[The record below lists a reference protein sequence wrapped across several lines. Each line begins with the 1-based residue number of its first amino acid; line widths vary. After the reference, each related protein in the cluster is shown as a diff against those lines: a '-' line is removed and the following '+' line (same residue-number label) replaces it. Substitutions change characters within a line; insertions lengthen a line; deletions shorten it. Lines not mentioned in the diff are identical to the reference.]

1 MLLKL
6 LDDWYESLSLALRFC
21 LEDIA
26 KDMFSKGLISE
37 STMTTPNYDTVISEF
52 KTGMTEKEDIP
63 QLEKHCRLFLTC
75 LSNQGGPA
83 EAVAEEL
90 TEQWKEEVKKKL
102 NMSLSL
108 DVVISDQDMKQME
121 SELVEANTEMTEHI
135 TTNETERLESLDI
148 CDYFNKLLRQFK
160 HELHGKLE
168 KEEEKLSNITDF
180 VQQLVST
187 EDLCDVKDLDEV
199 VKKLDCYY
207 NFLDCQII
215 ILFAKR
221 FASPALLQKLEN
233 HSKEVKS
240 FCRSHTIKILQNS
253 FDVNFNSH
261 QTNASISLHIAWGN
275 VIIDRLYMLI
285 EQFSVKHESHIILKH
300 ITVTESSVHIEYF
313 MRNPSMEIEEVI
325 AHAQERVSFMCFIG
339 IYECTINEHIILQVD
354 NEENFTFE
362 LALLSA
368 ARAGHNEAVQFLLD
382 LTDNTDHCNEE
393 GTTALMLASEGGY
406 EPVVKSLL
414 LAGANVNSQDNVG
427 WTALM
432 KASNNNHITIVH
444 TLLEVGADLD
454 LQISKGAN
462 ALIIACINGHS
473 NVVELLL
480 NAQADP
486 NSQVNDGSGLTALMI
501 ACIEGHIKVVELLL
515 DRKANSNIQD
525 NEGYTALMLAS
536 QNGYSQTVELLLNK
550 ADPNIQNTNGYTAL
564 TFANQNGHFQ
574 TVELLLN
581 HHANPNIRDM
591 HGCTELHFAVFGS
604 MKRNSKF
611 HFLFTKMT
619 GTVEDYI
626 KIVQL
631 LIGHSSIDIDVV
643 NDEGFT
649 SLMSASIHGCTEVVK
664 LLLEA
669 GANPNIQIKTSITMK
684 DVMSELPDD
693 ILLQPQAKKLFLP
706 QYNNYLVKGMTTYGC
721 TALMFASLEG
731 HLDIVQ
737 ILLQAKAIPDLQN
750 ETGDTAILLAAM
762 KGHADIVQQLLEC
775 GANPN
780 ISNRDGSTPLYE
792 AVYCSSIRKFE
803 KDPVKAMECEIIDP
817 GSLED
822 YLKIIQL
829 LIAQRNVDIVVN
841 TSVSGY
847 TCLHTASMDGCIDA
861 VKLLLQVSAD
871 PNIQTHSV
879 NISNTNLSYLPS
891 NIILRPHIKPIN
903 DFQTMSGLTALMF
916 ASVNGHSEIVQLLLN
931 AKAKLDLQNE
941 NGETALYLAA
951 VKGYPDI
958 VQLLLEYGAD
968 PNISNRCGETAIH
981 AAASDL
987 YILTVIARGDITSME
1002 VVNTLTTFISG
1013 KYEHYLKTMKLLIA
1027 QPNIKINETNLS
1039 GVTILMQASVIGSAQ
1054 IIELLLQAGA
1064 NHNISIK
1071 TPIDKSILTIS
1082 ETLFRNESHLVGN
1095 EAIGYTALMLACEYG
1110 HLEVVQLLLKANTNP
1125 NHEKEGTGT
1134 TALIIAANKGFS
1146 DIVQQLLEYGADAN
1160 IQDSNGCTALM
1171 QASLEGYFQ
1180 IVELLLKENADPNI
1194 QNTNGNTALRCAN
1207 QNGHFQT
1214 VELLLNHHANPNIR
1228 DMHGCTELH
1237 FAVFGSMKRNSKFL
1251 LDYIKII
1258 QLLIGHS
1265 SIDIDAVNDE
1275 GLTSL
1280 MSASQYGC
1288 TQVVELLLE
1297 AGANLNI
1304 QIKTS
1309 RTMKNTMSDL
1319 PGDILLQPQCKSRL
1333 LLQYNNYLVKG
1344 MTINGT
1350 TALIFAS
1357 FEGHLDIV
1365 QILLQAEAIPD
1376 LQNETGDTALLL
1388 AATKG
1393 HADIV
1398 QQLLQCGANPNIS
1411 DRNGS
1416 IPLYVAVYCSSIRKF
1431 ENDPIKSMECEIID
1445 PGSYEDYLKIIQ
1457 LLVAQPNVDIVVNTS
1472 VSGCT
1477 SLHIASEHG
1486 CIDAVKLLLQVSA
1499 DPNIQTHS
1507 VNISD
1512 SNLSYLPSNIIL
1524 QPHIKQ
1530 FLLINDFQTPF
1541 GFTALMF
1548 ASVNGHSEIVQL
1560 LLNAKAKPDLQT
1572 DNGETALYVAAVRG
1586 YPDIVQLLL
1595 EYGADP
1601 NISTRHGKT
1610 AIHAAASGLCIVTA
1624 IGRGEITS
1632 MEVVNTLTALISG
1645 NYEHYLK
1652 TMKLLIAQPNI
1663 KINETNSSGFT
1674 ILMQA
1679 SIFGSAQIV
1688 ELLLQAGA
1696 DPNISIKTSILTIS
1710 ETFFSNESHLVGN
1723 EAIGWTALMIA
1734 CEYGHLE
1741 VVQQLL
1747 EYGADP
1753 NIRDKN
1759 DRTAIH
1765 YIMMLNGTEIP
1776 QPSEKIMSHKLEI
1789 LQLLIVRGINVNIKD
1804 RNGMTALMKAS
1815 FFEFTEAVKLLLQAG
1830 ADPNIEQHITV
1841 NETYIISNLPE
1852 THTIGVTALIYACS
1866 KRMNLEVVN
1875 LLLKANANPN
1885 QENAFAL
1892 MIAAEQGYPDIVQ
1905 QLLEYGADPNIRDNN
1920 GRTAIHYT
1928 GIMMLNGTEIPQP
1941 SEKIM
1946 SHKLEILQLLIV
1958 RGINVNIK
1966 DRNGITALM
1975 IASIGGFTEAV
1986 KLLLQAGADP
1996 NIEKHMPVNEFFITS
2011 SLPKTGTIGL
2021 TALMCASSQ
2030 MNSEVTELLLQ
2041 ANANPNQENAF
2052 ALMIAAEQGYP
2063 DIVHQLLKYGADPNS
2078 ICNINGSTALH
2089 FVVGSPTETLHK
2101 DNKEKT
2107 AIKLA
2112 IIQQLIEKGA
2122 NIINIQ
2128 NEDGLTALMM
2138 ATDKGLSEVV
2148 ELLLQNGAH
2157 PNIHSNKGWT
2167 ALMCA
2172 CGHGNSKVAKSLLR
2186 YNANPQLVD
2195 NDGFTATIHALCSG
2209 NKGLAYELVND
2220 RAFSQ
2225 NELKCLL
2232 IMNLLE
2238 GDLTEAISR
2247 LDDITDLT
2255 TDKKELLISCVVGSL
2270 EDVISKLHE
2279 SGLHPDTPLVG
2290 GLTLLMIASSCGYI
2304 ELVEYLVIMEGD
2316 INQRDIFWKYTPLFY
2331 AILGSK
2337 SNEIVELLLEN
2348 GADINAVAGNQTPL
2362 DMANSSPVENLI
2374 SSLLIEHGGQTFSE
2388 MTSVKSEMQ
2397 PPIKK
2402 KSPNF
2407 AKFSDQVK
2415 SLIQDTVVKREH
2427 TEYTHT

>member
-1 MLLKL
+1 M
-6 LDDWYESLSLALRFC
+6 E
-21 LEDIA
+21 
-26 KDMFSKGLISE
+26 G
-37 STMTTPNYDTVISEF
+37 
-52 KTGMTEKEDIP
+52 
-63 QLEKHCRLFLTC
+63 
-75 LSNQGGPA
+75 
-83 EAVAEEL
+83 
-90 TEQWKEEVKKKL
+90 EVQKKL

-108 DVVISDQDMKQME
+108 DVVISVQQKKQMQ

-135 TTNETERLESLDI
+135 TADETEHLESLNI
-148 CDYFNKLLRQFK
+148 CDHFNELLRQFK

-168 KEEEKLSNITDF
+168 KGEEKLSNITDF

-199 VKKLDCYY
+199 LKKLDCYY
-207 NFLDCQII
+207 NFLDYQII
-215 ILFAKR
+215 VLFAER
-221 FASPALLQKLEN
+221 FASPALLQKFEN
-233 HSKEVKS
+233 HSKEAL
-240 FCRSHTIKILQNS
+240 SHTIKILQNS

-285 EQFSVKHESHIILKH
+285 ERFSVKHESHIVLKH
-300 ITVTESSVHIEYF
+300 ITVTESSVHIEYL
-313 MRNPSMEIEEVI
+313 MRNSSMEIEEVI
-325 AHAQERVSFMCFIG
+325 AHAQENVSFVKFMWFMWFIG
-339 IYECTINEHIILQVD
+339 IYEFTINEHIILQVN

-362 LALLSA
+362 LALLNA
-368 ARAGHNEAVQFLLD
+368 ARTGHNEAVQFLLD

-414 LAGANVNSQDNVG
+414 LAGANVNSQANDG

-432 KASNNNHITIVH
+432 KASKNNHITIVH
-444 TLLEVGADLD
+444 TLLEAGADLH
-454 LQISKGAN
+454 LQISNGGN
-462 ALIIACINGHS
+462 ALMIASYNGYHQVVEELLKENVDYNHQQKNGMNALMYASINGHSEVVELLLNAHANPNIEHSGGLTALMFACEKGHS

-480 NAQADP
+480 NAEADP
-486 NSQVNDGSGLTALMI
+486 NIQNSDRVTALMK
-501 ACIEGHIKVVELLL
+501 ACSKGHFKVVELLL
-515 DRKANSNIQD
+515 NRKANPNIQESNGCTVLMLASHRGYSEMVELLLKEAD
-525 NEGYTALMLAS
+525 PNIQNTTGHTSLRFANQNGHFQTAELLLNHHANPNIRDMHGNTALYFAVLGSMKRNSKFLFLSTAMTGTVEDYIKIIQLLIGHSSIDIDAVTDIGFTSLMCASTHGSTEAVELLLEAGANPNIQIKTSRTLKDLMSDLQGDKLLQPQCFLPQFNNYLVKGMTFNGYTALMFASFEGHLDVVQILLQAKAKPDLQNENGETALYAAALKGYPDIVQLLLEYGADPNISNRYGETAIHAAASGLNILTVIARGDTTSMEVVNTLTALISCNYEHYLKTMKLLIVQPNIKINETNLSGVTMLMQASVIGNAQIIELLLQAGADPNISIKTPIDKPILTIPETLFRNESHVVGNEAIGRTALMLACECGHLEVVQLLLKANANPNHEKEGTGITALIIAANKGFS
-536 QNGYSQTVELLLNK
+536 DIVQQLLEYGADPNIQDSDGCTALMQASLEGYFQIVELLLKEN
-550 ADPNIQNTNGYTAL
+550 ADPNIQNTNGHTAL
-564 TFANQNGHFQ
+564 RFANQNGHFQ

-591 HGCTELHFAVFGS
+591 HGYTELHFAVFGS

-611 HFLFTKMT
+611 RFLFTETT
-619 GTVEDYI
+619 GTLEDYI

-631 LIGHSSIDIDVV
+631 LIGHSSIDIDAV
-643 NDEGFT
+643 NYASTT
-649 SLMSASIHGCTEVVK
+649 SLMLASIHGCTEVVK

-693 ILLQPQAKKLFLP
+693 ILLQPQVKPLFLP
-706 QYNNYLVKGMTTYGC
+706 QYNNYLVNGITIYGI
-721 TALMFASLEG
+721 TALMLASFEG

-750 ETGDTAILLAAM
+750 ETGDTALLLAAM

-780 ISNRDGSTPLYE
+780 ISNRNGSTPLY
-792 AVYCSSIRKFE
+792 A
-803 KDPVKAMECEIIDP
+803 
-817 GSLED
+817 
-822 YLKIIQL
+822 
-829 LIAQRNVDIVVN
+829 
-841 TSVSGY
+841 
-847 TCLHTASMDGCIDA
+847 
-861 VKLLLQVSAD
+861 
-871 PNIQTHSV
+871 
-879 NISNTNLSYLPS
+879 
-891 NIILRPHIKPIN
+891 
-903 DFQTMSGLTALMF
+903 
-916 ASVNGHSEIVQLLLN
+916 
-931 AKAKLDLQNE
+931 
-941 NGETALYLAA
+941 
-951 VKGYPDI
+951 
-958 VQLLLEYGAD
+958 
-968 PNISNRCGETAIH
+968 
-981 AAASDL
+981 
-987 YILTVIARGDITSME
+987 
-1002 VVNTLTTFISG
+1002 
-1013 KYEHYLKTMKLLIA
+1013 
-1027 QPNIKINETNLS
+1027 
-1039 GVTILMQASVIGSAQ
+1039 
-1054 IIELLLQAGA
+1054 
-1064 NHNISIK
+1064 
-1071 TPIDKSILTIS
+1071 
-1082 ETLFRNESHLVGN
+1082 
-1095 EAIGYTALMLACEYG
+1095 
-1110 HLEVVQLLLKANTNP
+1110 
-1125 NHEKEGTGT
+1125 
-1134 TALIIAANKGFS
+1134 
-1146 DIVQQLLEYGADAN
+1146 
-1160 IQDSNGCTALM
+1160 
-1171 QASLEGYFQ
+1171 
-1180 IVELLLKENADPNI
+1180 
-1194 QNTNGNTALRCAN
+1194 
-1207 QNGHFQT
+1207 
-1214 VELLLNHHANPNIR
+1214 
-1228 DMHGCTELH
+1228 
-1237 FAVFGSMKRNSKFL
+1237 
-1251 LDYIKII
+1251 
-1258 QLLIGHS
+1258 
-1265 SIDIDAVNDE
+1265 
-1275 GLTSL
+1275 
-1280 MSASQYGC
+1280 
-1288 TQVVELLLE
+1288 
-1297 AGANLNI
+1297 
-1304 QIKTS
+1304 
-1309 RTMKNTMSDL
+1309 
-1319 PGDILLQPQCKSRL
+1319 
-1333 LLQYNNYLVKG
+1333 
-1344 MTINGT
+1344 
-1350 TALIFAS
+1350 
-1357 FEGHLDIV
+1357 
-1365 QILLQAEAIPD
+1365 
-1376 LQNETGDTALLL
+1376 
-1388 AATKG
+1388 
-1393 HADIV
+1393 
-1398 QQLLQCGANPNIS
+1398 
-1411 DRNGS
+1411 
-1416 IPLYVAVYCSSIRKF
+1416 AVYCSSIRKF

-1457 LLVAQPNVDIVVNTS
+1457 LLIAHPNVDIVVNTS

-1477 SLHIASEHG
+1477 SLHKASMGG
-1486 CIDAVKLLLQVSA
+1486 CIDTVKLLLQVSA

-1507 VNISD
+1507 VNISNT
-1512 SNLSYLPSNIIL
+1512 NLSYLPSNIIL
-1524 QPHIKQ
+1524 QPHIKP
-1530 FLLINDFQTPF
+1530 FLLINDFQTPS
-1541 GFTALMF
+1541 GGTALMF
-1548 ASVNGHSEIVQL
+1548 ASENGHSEIVQL

-1572 DNGETALYVAAVRG
+1572 DNGETALHVAAVKG

-1601 NISTRHGKT
+1601 NISNRDGET

-1632 MEVVNTLTALISG
+1632 MEVVNTLTTLFPG

-1696 DPNISIKTSILTIS
+1696 DPNISIKTSIDKSILTIS
-1710 ETFFSNESHLVGN
+1710 ETLFSNESHLVGN

-1841 NETYIISNLPE
+1841 NGTYIISNLPE

-1892 MIAAEQGYPDIVQ
+1892 MIAAEQRYPDIVQ
-1905 QLLEYGADPNIRDNN
+1905 QLLEYGADPNSI
-1920 GRTAIHYT
+1920 
-1928 GIMMLNGTEIPQP
+1928 
-1941 SEKIM
+1941 S
-1946 SHKLEILQLLIV
+1946 
-1958 RGINVNIK
+1958 NV
-1966 DRNGITALM
+1966 D
-1975 IASIGGFTEAV
+1975 
-1986 KLLLQAGADP
+1986 
-1996 NIEKHMPVNEFFITS
+1996 
-2011 SLPKTGTIGL
+2011 
-2021 TALMCASSQ
+2021 
-2030 MNSEVTELLLQ
+2030 
-2041 ANANPNQENAF
+2041 
-2052 ALMIAAEQGYP
+2052 
-2063 DIVHQLLKYGADPNS
+2063 
-2078 ICNINGSTALH
+2078 GSTALH
-2089 FVVGSPTETLHK
+2089 FVVRSPTDTPHK
-2101 DNKEKT
+2101 DDKEKT

-2112 IIQQLIEKGA
+2112 IIQQLIIKGA

-2138 ATDKGLSEVV
+2138 ATDKGLSEII
-2148 ELLLQNGAH
+2148 ELLLQNGAD
-2157 PNIHSNKGWT
+2157 PNIHNNNGRT

-2172 CGHGNSKVAKSLLR
+2172 CNHGNHKVAQSLVR

-2195 NDGFTATIHALCSG
+2195 NDGFTASIHALRSG
-2209 NKGLAYELVND
+2209 NKGLAYEVVND
-2220 RAFSQ
+2220 RDFSQ

-2232 IMNLLE
+2232 IMDLIE
-2238 GDLTEAISR
+2238 GDQTEAFSR
-2247 LDDITDLT
+2247 LNDITDLT
-2255 TDKKELLISCVVGSL
+2255 TDKKELLISCAVGSL

-2304 ELVEYLVIMEGD
+2304 ELVEHLVIIEAD
-2316 INQRDIFWKYTPLFY
+2316 VNQRDMFWKYTPLFY

-2362 DMANSSPVENLI
+2362 DMANSSPVKNLI